1 MKPQTEN
8 ILLMLEER
16 GERGITAL
24 DALREEG
31 CLRLAARIGE
41 LREHGLDI
49 EASRERTPNGK
60 QIARYVLRSTVQ
72 RTLWRVAS

>member
-8 ILLMLEER
+8 ILLLLEEH

-41 LREHGLDI
+41 LRERGLDI

-60 QIARYVLRSTVQ
+60 WIARYILRTTAQ
-72 RTLWRVAS
+72 RTLWRAS

>member
-8 ILLMLEER
+8 ILLLLQEH
-16 GERGITAL
+16 GERGITPL

-31 CLRLAARIGE
+31 CLRLAARINE
-41 LREHGLDI
+41 LRGHGLDI

-60 QIARYVLRSTVQ
+60 HIARYRLRTPIQ
-72 RTLWRVAS
+72 RELWRTA